1 MTDKLF
7 LNKDLNIKQVLN
19 KHHYMQQLTGENR
32 FFSALPP
39 MLIKKLQLKTAVPHA
54 WSLTSENYGSKMVLC
69 LWYPKIT
76 GANC

>member
-7 LNKDLNIKQVLN
+7 LNKDLNMQVLH
-19 KHHYMQQLTGENR
+19 KHHYMQLLTGEYR
-32 FFSALPP
+32 FFQPYLPC
-39 MLIKKLQLKTAVPHA
+39 LIKKLQLKTAVPHA

-69 LWYPKIT
+69 LRYPKIT